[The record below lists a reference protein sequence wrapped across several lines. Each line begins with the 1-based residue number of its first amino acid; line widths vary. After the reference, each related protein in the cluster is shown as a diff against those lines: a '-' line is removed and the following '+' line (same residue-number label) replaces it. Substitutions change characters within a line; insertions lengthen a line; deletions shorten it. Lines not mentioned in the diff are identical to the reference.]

1 MWIGLYVAPEQLPG
15 SLEALAQTALQFT
28 PHVTIEAPDVLLLDV
43 GASLQLFGGPK
54 QLLQRLRA
62 ECMIAGV
69 ATVRLATAPNPTA
82 AALLARVTNQDQR
95 ADTPAQRQAQL
106 NALPVTGL
114 CAAQPHREL
123 LQTLGTHT
131 LRDLALLP
139 RIGVARRFGRAL
151 LDELDRAMGRAI
163 DVRIPYQPAPVFV
176 ARLELPSQVTESPA
190 LLFGARRLL
199 GQLAGWLNA
208 GRLGTRRLTF
218 SAEHDDCPPTPVEV
232 RLATPSRDPD
242 RLCALLRE
250 RLGRIQLPEAAHT
263 LGLTC
268 NDATPLADATVDL
281 FATTPPEHESLG
293 RLIERLHAR
302 LGPGGLWRVSPYP
315 DHRPEAAY
323 RVEWVDDLTR
333 LTPKAASPTRVTRPS
348 RPTGLTG
355 TTGSTRASRATRATG
370 SVTLDRPPGLP
381 RPLWLLHTPLALTER
396 NTRPFWHGPLAL
408 VAGPERIETGWWD
421 GNLVERDYFVA
432 QNDEHEL
439 VWIFRS
445 RTGRSNHGPGPG
457 TWYLHGL
464 FG

>member
-1 MWIGLYVAPEQLPG
+1 MWIGLYVAPGPLPD

-28 PHVTIEAPDVLLLDV
+28 PHVTIEAPDLLLLDV
-43 GASLQLFGGPK
+43 GASLQLFGGPEK
-54 QLLQRLRA
+54 LLQRLRT
-62 ECMIAGV
+62 ECTIAGV
-69 ATVRLATAPNPTA
+69 ATIQLATAPNPTA
-82 AALLARVTNQDQR
+82 AGLLARAPHPHVPHQDRR

-106 NALPVTGL
+106 NGLPVTGL
-114 CAAQPHREL
+114 STARPHREI

-131 LRDLALLP
+131 LKDLALLP
-139 RIGVARRFGRAL
+139 RPGVARRFGRAL

-176 ARLELPSQVTESPA
+176 ARLELPYQVTDSTA

-218 SAEHDDCPPTPVEV
+218 TAEHDDCSPTPIEV

-242 RLCALLRE
+242 RLCVLLRE
-250 RLGRIQLPEAAHT
+250 RLGRIQLPEATHT

-268 NDATPLADATVDL
+268 NDASPMADTNIDL
-281 FATTPPEHESLG
+281 FTSAPPEHESLG

-302 LGPGGLWRVSPYP
+302 LGPGGLWRVNPYP

-323 RVEWVDDLTR
+323 RIEWVEDLTR
-333 LTPKAASPTRVTRPS
+333 LTTAGIPKTSRAPTDRISPTRP
-348 RPTGLTG
+348 
-355 TTGSTRASRATRATG
+355 A
-370 SVTLDRPPGLP
+370 GLP
-381 RPLWLLHTPLALTER
+381 RPLWLLHTPVALAER

-432 QNDEHEL
+432 ENDEHIL

-445 RTGRSNHGPGPG
+445 RTGRSNQGSGPG

>member
-43 GASLQLFGGPK
+43 GASLQLFGGPE

-82 AALLARVTNQDQR
+82 AALLARVNHQDQR

-106 NALPVTGL
+106 SALPVTGL
-114 CAAQPHREL
+114 HAAQPHRDI

-139 RIGVARRFGRAL
+139 RIGVARRFGRDL

-268 NDATPLADATVDL
+268 NDATPLTDATVDL

-333 LTPKAASPTRVTRPS
+333 LTTTAARPTRPTKPIGLT
-348 RPTGLTG
+348 RPTGPTKP
-355 TTGSTRASRATRATG
+355 RQ
-370 SVTLDRPPGLP
+370 VQLDRPPGLP

-421 GNLVERDYFVA
+421 GDLVERDYFVA

>member
-1 MWIGLYVAPEQLPG
+1 MWIGLYVAPGPLPD

-28 PHVTIEAPDVLLLDV
+28 PHVTIEAPDLLLLDV
-43 GASLQLFGGPK
+43 GASLQLFGGPEK
-54 QLLQRLRA
+54 LLQRLRT
-62 ECMIAGV
+62 ECTIAGV
-69 ATVRLATAPNPTA
+69 ATIQLATAPNPTA
-82 AALLARVTNQDQR
+82 AGLLARAPHPHVPHQDRR

-106 NALPVTGL
+106 NGLPVTGL
-114 CAAQPHREL
+114 STARPHREI

-131 LRDLALLP
+131 LKDLALLP
-139 RIGVARRFGRAL
+139 RPGVARRFGRAL

-176 ARLELPSQVTESPA
+176 TRLELPYQVTESTA

-218 SAEHDDCPPTPVEV
+218 TAEHDDCPPTPIEV

-242 RLCALLRE
+242 RLCVLLRE
-250 RLGRIQLPEAAHT
+250 RLGRIQLPEATHT

-268 NDATPLADATVDL
+268 NDASPMGDTTVDL
-281 FATTPPEHESLG
+281 FTSAPPEHESLG

-302 LGPGGLWRVSPYP
+302 LGPGGLWRVNPYP

-323 RVEWVDDLTR
+323 RIEWVEDLTR
-333 LTPKAASPTRVTRPS
+333 LTTAGMPKKNCMAPDQVPYKRP
-348 RPTGLTG
+348 
-355 TTGSTRASRATRATG
+355 A
-370 SVTLDRPPGLP
+370 GLP
-381 RPLWLLHTPLALTER
+381 RPLWLLHTPVALAER

-432 QNDEHEL
+432 ENDEHIL

-445 RTGRSNHGPGPG
+445 RTGLSNQGSGPG

>member
-1 MWIGLYVAPEQLPG
+1 MWIGLYVAPGPLPD

-28 PHVTIEAPDVLLLDV
+28 PHVTIEAPDLLLLDV
-43 GASLQLFGGPK
+43 GASLQLFGGPEK
-54 QLLQRLRA
+54 LLQRLRT
-62 ECMIAGV
+62 ECTIAGV
-69 ATVRLATAPNPTA
+69 ATIQLATAPNPTA
-82 AALLARVTNQDQR
+82 AGLLARAPHPHVPHQDRR

-106 NALPVTGL
+106 NGLPVTGL
-114 CAAQPHREL
+114 STARPHREI

-131 LRDLALLP
+131 LKDLALLP
-139 RIGVARRFGRAL
+139 RPGVARRFGRAL

-176 ARLELPSQVTESPA
+176 TRLELPYQVTESTA

-218 SAEHDDCPPTPVEV
+218 TAEHDDCPPTPIEV

-242 RLCALLRE
+242 RLCVLLRE
-250 RLGRIQLPEAAHT
+250 RLGRIQLPEATHT

-268 NDATPLADATVDL
+268 NDASPMGDTTVDL
-281 FATTPPEHESLG
+281 FTSAPPEHESLG

-302 LGPGGLWRVSPYP
+302 LGPGGLWRVNPYP

-323 RVEWVDDLTR
+323 RIEWVEDLTR
-333 LTPKAASPTRVTRPS
+333 LTTAGMPKKNCTAPDQVPYKRP
-348 RPTGLTG
+348 
-355 TTGSTRASRATRATG
+355 A
-370 SVTLDRPPGLP
+370 GLP
-381 RPLWLLHTPLALTER
+381 RPLWLLHTPVALAER

-432 QNDEHEL
+432 ENDEHIL

-445 RTGRSNHGPGPG
+445 RTGRSNQGSGPG

>member
-1 MWIGLYVAPEQLPG
+1 
-15 SLEALAQTALQFT
+15 
-28 PHVTIEAPDVLLLDV
+28 
-43 GASLQLFGGPK
+43 
-54 QLLQRLRA
+54 
-62 ECMIAGV
+62 
-69 ATVRLATAPNPTA
+69 
-82 AALLARVTNQDQR
+82 
-95 ADTPAQRQAQL
+95 
-106 NALPVTGL
+106 VTGL
-114 CAAQPHREL
+114 HAAQPHRDI

-139 RIGVARRFGRAL
+139 RIGVARRFGRDL

-268 NDATPLADATVDL
+268 NDATPLTDATVDL

-333 LTPKAASPTRVTRPS
+333 LTPKAASPTRPTRPA
-348 RPTGLTG
+348 PLN
-355 TTGSTRASRATRATG
+355 
-370 SVTLDRPPGLP
+370 RPPGLP

>member
-1 MWIGLYVAPEQLPG
+1 MWIGLYVAPGPLPD

-28 PHVTIEAPDVLLLDV
+28 PHVTIEAPDLLLLDV
-43 GASLQLFGGPK
+43 GASLQLFGGPEK
-54 QLLQRLRA
+54 LLQRLRT
-62 ECMIAGV
+62 ECTIAGV
-69 ATVRLATAPNPTA
+69 ATIQLATAPNPTA
-82 AALLARVTNQDQR
+82 AGLLARAPHPHVPHQDRR

-106 NALPVTGL
+106 NGLPVTGL
-114 CAAQPHREL
+114 STARPHREI

-131 LRDLALLP
+131 LKDLALLP
-139 RIGVARRFGRAL
+139 RPGVARRFGRAL

-176 ARLELPSQVTESPA
+176 ARLELPYQVTESTA

-218 SAEHDDCPPTPVEV
+218 TAEHDDCPPTPIEV

-242 RLCALLRE
+242 RLCVLLRE
-250 RLGRIQLPEAAHT
+250 RLGRIQLPEATHT

-268 NDATPLADATVDL
+268 NDASPMGDTTVDL
-281 FATTPPEHESLG
+281 FTSAPPEHESLG

-302 LGPGGLWRVSPYP
+302 LGPGGLWRVNPYP

-323 RVEWVDDLTR
+323 RIEWVEDLTR
-333 LTPKAASPTRVTRPS
+333 LTTAGMPKKNCTTPDQMPSKRP
-348 RPTGLTG
+348 
-355 TTGSTRASRATRATG
+355 A
-370 SVTLDRPPGLP
+370 GLP
-381 RPLWLLHTPLALTER
+381 RPLWLLHTPVALAER

-432 QNDEHEL
+432 ENDEHIL

-445 RTGRSNHGPGPG
+445 RTGRSNQRSGPG

>member
-1 MWIGLYVAPEQLPG
+1 MWIGLYVASEPLPD

-28 PHVTIEAPDVLLLDV
+28 PHVTIEAPDLLLLDV
-43 GASLQLFGGPK
+43 GASLQLFGGPEK
-54 QLLQRLRA
+54 LLQRLRT
-62 ECMIAGV
+62 ECTIAGV
-69 ATVRLATAPNPTA
+69 ATIQLATAPNPTA
-82 AALLARVTNQDQR
+82 AGLLARAHHPPVPHPDRR

-106 NALPVTGL
+106 NGLPVAGL
-114 CAAQPHREL
+114 SAARPHREI

-131 LRDLALLP
+131 LKDLALLP
-139 RIGVARRFGRAL
+139 RPGVARRFGRAL

-176 ARLELPSQVTESPA
+176 ARLELPYQVTETTA

-218 SAEHDDCPPTPVEV
+218 TAEHDDCPPTPIEV

-242 RLCALLRE
+242 RLCVLLRE

-268 NDATPLADATVDL
+268 NDASPMRDATADL
-281 FATTPPEHESLG
+281 FASAPPEHESLG

-323 RVEWVDDLTR
+323 RIEWVEDLTR
-333 LTPKAASPTRVTRPS
+333 LTTAGMPKTSRAPTDRISPTRP
-348 RPTGLTG
+348 
-355 TTGSTRASRATRATG
+355 A
-370 SVTLDRPPGLP
+370 GLP
-381 RPLWLLHTPLALTER
+381 RPLWLLHTPVALAER

-432 QNDEHEL
+432 ENDEHIL

-445 RTGRSNHGPGPG
+445 RTGRSSQGAGPGA
-457 TWYLHGL
+457 WYLHGL

>member
-1 MWIGLYVAPEQLPG
+1 MWIGLYVAPG
-15 SLEALAQTALQFT
+15 SWSDSLEALAQVTLQFT
-28 PHVTIEAPDVLLLDV
+28 PHVTIEAPDLLLLDV
-43 GASLQLFGGPK
+43 GASLQLFGGPEK
-54 QLLQRLRA
+54 LLQRLRT
-62 ECMIAGV
+62 ECTIAG
-69 ATVRLATAPNPTA
+69 ATTIWLATAPNPTA
-82 AALLARVTNQDQR
+82 AGLLARAPHPPVPHPPVPHPDRR

-106 NALPVTGL
+106 NVLPVAGL
-114 CAAQPHREL
+114 SAAHPHREIL
-123 LQTLGTHT
+123 KTLGTHT
-131 LRDLALLP
+131 LKDLALLP
-139 RIGVARRFGRAL
+139 RPGVARRFGRAL

-176 ARLELPSQVTESPA
+176 ARLELPYQVTDSTA

-218 SAEHDDCPPTPVEV
+218 TAEHDHRPPTPIEV

-250 RLGRIQLPEAAHT
+250 RLGRIQLAEAAHT

-268 NDATPLADATVDL
+268 NDAAPMGDTNVDL
-281 FATTPPEHESLG
+281 FASTPPEHESLG

-323 RVEWVDDLTR
+323 RIEWVEDLTR
-333 LTPKAASPTRVTRPS
+333 LTTAATSKTTRVVPDGMP
-348 RPTGLTG
+348 PT
-355 TTGSTRASRATRATG
+355 
-370 SVTLDRPPGLP
+370 RPPGLP
-381 RPLWLLHTPLALTER
+381 RPLWLLHAPVALTER

-432 QNDEHEL
+432 ENEEHIL

-445 RTGRSNHGPGPG
+445 RTGRSNQGSGPG

>member
-1 MWIGLYVAPEQLPG
+1 MWIGLYVASEPLPD

-28 PHVTIEAPDVLLLDV
+28 PHVTIEAPDLLLLDV
-43 GASLQLFGGPK
+43 GASLQLFGGPEK
-54 QLLQRLRA
+54 LLQRLRT
-62 ECMIAGV
+62 ECTIAGV
-69 ATVRLATAPNPTA
+69 ATIQLATAPNPTA
-82 AALLARVTNQDQR
+82 AGLLARAHHPPVPHPDRR

-106 NALPVTGL
+106 NGLPVAGL
-114 CAAQPHREL
+114 SAARPHREI

-131 LRDLALLP
+131 LKDLALLP
-139 RIGVARRFGRAL
+139 RPGVARRFGRAL

-176 ARLELPSQVTESPA
+176 ARLELPYQVTETTA

-218 SAEHDDCPPTPVEV
+218 TAEHDGCPPTPIEV

-242 RLCALLRE
+242 RLCVLLRE

-268 NDATPLADATVDL
+268 NDASPMGDATADL
-281 FATTPPEHESLG
+281 FASAPPEHESLG

-323 RVEWVDDLTR
+323 RIEWVEDLTR
-333 LTPKAASPTRVTRPS
+333 LTTAGMPKTSRAPTDRISPTRP
-348 RPTGLTG
+348 
-355 TTGSTRASRATRATG
+355 A
-370 SVTLDRPPGLP
+370 GLP
-381 RPLWLLHTPLALTER
+381 RPLWLLHTPVALAER

-432 QNDEHEL
+432 ENDEHIL

-445 RTGRSNHGPGPG
+445 RTGRSSQGAGPGA
-457 TWYLHGL
+457 WYLHGL